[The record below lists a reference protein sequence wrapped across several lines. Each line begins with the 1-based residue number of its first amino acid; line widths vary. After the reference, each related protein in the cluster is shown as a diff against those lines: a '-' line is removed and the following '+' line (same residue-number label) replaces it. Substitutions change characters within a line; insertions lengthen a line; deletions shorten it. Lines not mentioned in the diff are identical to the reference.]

1 MFLDAVAG
9 VNCLRVTMRTSTIVI
24 AMPEASKVT
33 NESLEPAPPPHHAPR
48 TDPGHKKGLRAVASI
63 EFSKGVAGVIVGI
76 GFLALVHKDVWDLT
90 ERVMEFLH
98 INPDRR
104 WAQVLLDRADQITDR
119 QLMTVAIGFFAYSTL
134 RFIEAYGLWRTRI
147 WAEWL
152 AIFSGLLYLPFE
164 INELLRR
171 ATPLKWALL
180 LINIVM
186 VSYVAY
192 VRFSGRRAEQRS
204 RYSGAASSEAGS

>member
-1 MFLDAVAG
+1 MSEPAQL
-9 VNCLRVTMRTSTIVI
+9 
-24 AMPEASKVT
+24 T
-33 NESLEPAPPPHHAPR
+33 NKSLEPPPPPHHTPR

-63 EFSKGVAGVIVGI
+63 EFSKGVSGVLLGI
-76 GFLALVHKDVWDLT
+76 GFLALVHKDVWDIT

-98 INPDRR
+98 INPDRH
-104 WAQVLLDRADQITDR
+104 WAQVVLDRADQVTDR

-152 AIFSGLLYLPFE
+152 AILSGLVYLPFE

-171 ATPLKWALL
+171 ATPFKWALL
-180 LINIVM
+180 LLNIVM

-192 VRFSGRRAEQRS
+192 VRLSGRRAEKRS
-204 RYSGAASSEAGS
+204 GYGGEASSEAGP